1 MGLRTKTI
9 NFITTMLNK
18 KQIAY
23 WNKLYGDFDE
33 INYDKYQVVN
43 LPSES
48 GICHGEIVKWSADI
62 RPKCVLFVGENLDTA
77 AKLKNII
84 HAGEVLTAGLSDADY
99 IWNFEEDIP
108 VIKNTV
114 DLVISQAIF
123 EHLLNPYKHLHDLS
137 NLIQSTGHI
146 IIHTVIPGFP
156 YHRHPIDSL
165 RFFPDWFE
173 ETAQRFNLKII
184 KKRIKDTHIFYMY
197 QKV

>member
-1 MGLRTKTI
+1 
-9 NFITTMLNK
+9 
-18 KQIAY
+18 
-23 WNKLYGDFDE
+23 
-33 INYDKYQVVN
+33 
-43 LPSES
+43 
-48 GICHGEIVKWSADI
+48 
-62 RPKCVLFVGENLDTA
+62 
-77 AKLKNII
+77 I

-137 NLIQSTGHI
+137 NLIQSTGYI

-173 ETAQRFNLKII
+173 EAAQRFHLKII